1 MIYEGITP
9 LLSKRNHVFLAQ
21 DDSGRSVVVKDFGEE
36 SESFGRELQVS
47 RILHQQGVAV
57 PEVLDVSQ
65 NRIVYSFVEGTLA
78 VDLLEQLE
86 QPRYTAV
93 VTETFGEICRWLE
106 GCYNALKSAFGNE
119 MILGDAHL
127 RNFICGSRVY
137 GVDFE
142 CAAPG
147 RRETDIASLV
157 LFTLTY
163 TPMCTP
169 AKYALA
175 AFLCRRCTELMG
187 LDSHLLRVEM
197 SAQAELIATRRRIAL
212 PPEIIPE
219 LWELILHDTDAI
231 CL

>member
-9 LLSKRNHVFLAQ
+9 LLSKRNHVFLAR
-21 DDSGRSVVVKDFGEE
+21 DDSGRSVVVKDFGKE

-47 RILHQQGVAV
+47 RILSRQGVTV
-57 PEVLDVSQ
+57 PEILDVAQ

-86 QPRYTAV
+86 QPRYTAI
-93 VTETFGEICRWLE
+93 VTETFGDICSWL
-106 GCYNALKSAFGNE
+106 GDCYTALDAAFGCG

-127 RNFICGSRVY
+127 RNFICAERVY

-147 RRETDIASLV
+147 RRETDIASLA

-175 AFLCRRCTELMG
+175 AFLCRQCTLLMG
-187 LDSHLLRVEM
+187 LDADLLRAEM
-197 SAQAELIATRRRIAL
+197 SSQAELISARRRITL
-212 PPEIIPE
+212 PPEIIPA
-219 LWELILHDTDAI
+219 LLELI
-231 CL
+231 